1 MKTERKIILVTGG
14 ARSGKSVFAENCT
27 APWQGKRAYIATA
40 HVTDEEMA
48 QRVKLH
54 QERRIAGGWFNIEE
68 EYDLAAALE
77 RAKEQGVQAVLVDC
91 LTVWIGNLMFRCAD
105 FSEADMRRE
114 TEKLIAALKAFPGVA
129 VLVIS
134 EVGMGIVPENELAR
148 RFRDCSGR
156 CGQLIAA
163 TADEVWYCVCGIP
176 VKIKGK

>member
-1 MKTERKIILVTGG
+1 MENKIILVTGG

-54 QERRIAGGWFNIEE
+54 QERRTAGGWFNIEE
-68 EYDLAAALE
+68 EYDLAGALR
-77 RAKEQGVQAVLVDC
+77 RAEEHGVQAVLVDC

-114 TEKLIAALKAFPGVA
+114 TEKLTAALKAFPGLA

-134 EVGMGIVPENELAR
+134 EVGMSIVPENELAR

-163 TADEVWYCVCGIP
+163 AADEVWYCVCGIP
-176 VKIKGK
+176 MKIKGN